1 MDTKWPTK
9 VVDRAASAPSTN
21 RRGKESRQRLL
32 VAARKLFVEKGYHQT
47 RPQDI
52 SKAADV
58 GHGTFYL
65 HFKDKK
71 ACFLAFV
78 DQAGNELEDEI
89 AVHIEGVDTLDGFI
103 RAMLAAVYA
112 YGDKQPGVLSAAM
125 ADLGVI
131 AADAAPEDT
140 LIDRWGESWRDFL
153 SPLAEQGVIA
163 KDYDFQL
170 IGHGIVGMLSY
181 ATRYAGL
188 EGVDRESAIDNITH
202 FLVRGLG
209 GAIDGKKD

>member
-1 MDTKWPTK
+1 MDTKWPTR
-9 VVDRAASAPSTN
+9 VVEPGAKPPSTS

-32 VAARKLFVEKGYHQT
+32 AAARKLFVERGYHQT

-78 DQAGNELEDEI
+78 DQAGNELEEEI
-89 AVHIEGVDTLDGFI
+89 AVHVDGASTLDGFI
-103 RAMLAAVYA
+103 RAMLTAVYA
-112 YGDKQPGVLSAAM
+112 YGEKQPGVLNAAM
-125 ADLGVI
+125 SDLGVI
-131 AADAAPEDT
+131 AADAAPEDA
-140 LIDRWGESWRDFL
+140 LIDRWGVSWRDFL
-153 SPLAEQGVIA
+153 CSLAEQGAIA
-163 KDYDFQL
+163 EDFDFEL

-181 ATRYAGL
+181 AIRYADHERL
-188 EGVDRESAIDNITH
+188 DREKAIDNITQ

-209 GAIDGKKD
+209 GAIDGKKE

>member
-1 MDTKWPTK
+1 METKWPTK
-9 VVDRAASAPSTN
+9 VMDRAPSAPSTS

-32 VAARKLFVEKGYHQT
+32 TAARKLFVEKGYHQT

-78 DQAGNELEDEI
+78 DQAGNELEEEI
-89 AVHIEGVDTLDGFI
+89 ALHVEGANSLDGFI
-103 RAMLAAVYA
+103 RAMLTAVYA
-112 YGDKQPGVLSAAM
+112 YGEKQPGVLNAAT

-140 LIDRWGESWRDFL
+140 LIDRWGVSWRDFL
-153 SPLAEQGVIA
+153 SSLAEQSVIA
-163 KDYDFQL
+163 KDHDFQL

-181 ATRYAGL
+181 AIRYADQAGL
-188 EGVDRESAIDNITH
+188 DRDEAIDNITH

-209 GAIDGKKD
+209 GAIDGKRD